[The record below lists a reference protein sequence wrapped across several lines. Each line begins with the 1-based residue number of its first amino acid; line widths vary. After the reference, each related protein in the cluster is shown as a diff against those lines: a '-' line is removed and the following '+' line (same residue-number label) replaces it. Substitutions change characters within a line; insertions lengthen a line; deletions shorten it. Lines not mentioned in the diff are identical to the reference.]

1 MKRKELRKVNKKGI
15 SKRQQR
21 AIEMLLD
28 IEKDYTKKEIAA
40 KLGISETA
48 LYKWFKK
55 EEFVEELNKQSEEF
69 FKRSKNIVNKALLKK
84 IMKGDVSAMRLY
96 YEKENEFVQKHQFSG
111 NFELVIDGNEINDS
125 ED

>member
-1 MKRKELRKVNKKGI
+1 MKKKLRKVKKKGL
-15 SKRQQR
+15 SKKQQK

-55 EEFVEELNKQSEEF
+55 EEFIEELNRQSEEF
-69 FKRSKNIVNKALLKK
+69 FKRSKNLVNKALLKK
-84 IMKGDVSAMRLY
+84 ILKGDVSAMRLY
-96 YEKENEFVQKHQFSG
+96 YEKENEFIQKHQFTG